1 MSANEHQQASDP
13 MPLFCAKEVH
23 RALEH
28 WGLGEEMLLGKASA
42 ELSRSRPIENH
53 SKQIQDRRTNEQ
65 CTNFKKSS
73 VPAEQCAELN
83 NTNRGGSYK
92 SKAEAS
98 SSASV
103 SPSTQLQISSG
114 ESVLSS
120 RFLGGEHWLL
130 KVLSET
136 TSCNTGGGST
146 S

>member
-1 MSANEHQQASDP
+1 MSVNEHQQASDL

-53 SKQIQDRRTNEQ
+53 SKQIQARRTNEQ

-73 VPAEQCAELN
+73 VPTEQCAELN

-92 SKAEAS
+92 SKAGPRS
-98 SSASV
+98 PPPLDLPLSYRFHWKNQCFNPVFLVV
-103 SPSTQLQISSG
+103 SIG
-114 ESVLSS
+114 
-120 RFLGGEHWLL
+120 R
-130 KVLSET
+130 
-136 TSCNTGGGST
+136 
-146 S
+146 